1 MARKNNGGLDL
12 GGIGK
17 SRLGIGNKASSGLEF
32 SNRAKKSARR
42 GPQGS
47 VGSGQK
53 VPGGHI
59 FSSLSGRSLVLLV
72 LGIIVGIALVVGA
85 GVFAYNQSAQNAL
98 KPELNASS
106 LQGTLADEKENSVS
120 WGLMVVTNKGDGA
133 ADELTVDQA
142 AMIAMDADNLKI
154 SVVWLP
160 SNLRLYVAGHGYQSL
175 SDAYGLL
182 DDKDF
187 IASVAN
193 TMGVNFAHYY
203 RASTPGLER
212 YAQEAGFDKGSDK
225 DHYAAALAKKL
236 LGTSSDQISA
246 QTNLFTTYV
255 SMDMDKN
262 QLSTLLQ
269 TYKGINVGKAFNT
282 EEVPL
287 EGEQTQEGFA
297 QVKSDD
303 WATMLKRVNSGLD
316 PVAGKA
322 EITSSNAIRSD
333 TTVEI
338 WNGVGVS
345 GIASDCSD
353 YLKSKGWKIGHTG
366 NAASFVYDETLV
378 VYNYDSD
385 QKIAELLVSDLGQG
399 RAVRSAARYSF
410 EGDILVVVGK
420 DYQPY

>member
-32 SNRAKKSARR
+32 SNRAMKSARR

-47 VGSGQK
+47 PSSGK
-53 VPGGHI
+53 KGGGRI
-59 FSSLSGRSLVLLV
+59 SALSGRSLVLLV
-72 LGIIVGIALVVGA
+72 LGIVVAAALVVGA
-85 GVFAYNQSAQNAL
+85 GIFAYNQSAQNAL
-98 KPELNASS
+98 KPELNSS
-106 LQGTLADEKENSVS
+106 AVQGALADEKENAVS
-120 WGLMVVTNKGDGA
+120 WGLLVVTDKGSGGPD
-133 ADELTVDQA
+133 DLSVDQA
-142 AMIAMDADNLKI
+142 AVLAMDPDNLKV
-154 SVVWLP
+154 SLVWLP

-175 SDAYGLL
+175 SDACGLL
-182 DDKDF
+182 EEGDF
-187 IASVAN
+187 IASVAS
-193 TMGVNFAHYY
+193 TMGIEFSHYY

-212 YAQEAGFDKGSDK
+212 YAQDAGFDKGSNK
-225 DHYAAALAKKL
+225 NQYAKALAKKL
-236 LGTSSDQISA
+236 LGTSSDQISS
-246 QTNLFTTYV
+246 QVNLFSTYV
-255 SMDMDKN
+255 AMDMGKD
-262 QLSTLLQ
+262 QFSSLVQ
-269 TYKGINVGKAFNT
+269 TYKGINVNKAFNV
-282 EEVPL
+282 EDIPV

-297 QVKSDD
+297 QIKSDD
-303 WATMLKRVNSGLD
+303 WATMLKRINSGLD

-322 EITSSNAIRSD
+322 EITSSNALRSG

-366 NAASFVYDETLV
+366 NAQSFVYDETLV